1 MFVTSAV
8 LAIALT
14 IPAQHS
20 SVGRAAAGHN
30 NTNTT
35 SRSGSTVKGHNY
47 MPTSAYAYG
56 YTPLLYGN
64 GYGSYGYN
72 PYGYGSYGYNPYG
85 YGSYGYGSYGYG
97 YAMGYPYLVKPLRWR
112 HGEPQRHGGQS
123 WRASVRHTGGRRG
136 QTKGDRS
143 H

>member
-20 SVGRAAAGHN
+20 SGGRAAAGHN
-30 NTNTT
+30 NTNTN
-35 SRSGSTVKGHNY
+35 SGSGSTFKGHNY

-56 YTPLLYGN
+56 YNPMLYGN

-72 PYGYGSYGYNPYG
+72 G
-85 YGSYGYGSYGYG
+85 YGSYGYGSYGYNG
-97 YAMGYPYLVKPLRWR
+97 YGMGYPYMGYPYLVSSYVGGMGNRN
-112 HGEPQRHGGQS
+112 GMVASHGGH
-123 WRASVRHTGGRRG
+123 R
-136 QTKGDRS
+136 
-143 H
+143 